1 MKFNC
6 ADCELG
12 LQFETEAEL
21 KNHQRKFCTGSGYA
35 DVARLDLKLADLR
48 AGKDRPIKQD
58 RAGIKE
64 YLGGGERWAQP
75 VDDY

>member
-6 ADCELG
+6 TDCELG
-12 LQFETEAEL
+12 LQFETEEEL
-21 KNHQRKFCTGSGYA
+21 KNHKRKFCTGSGYA

-58 RAGIKE
+58 RAGLKE
-64 YLGGGERWAQP
+64 YLSGGERWAQP